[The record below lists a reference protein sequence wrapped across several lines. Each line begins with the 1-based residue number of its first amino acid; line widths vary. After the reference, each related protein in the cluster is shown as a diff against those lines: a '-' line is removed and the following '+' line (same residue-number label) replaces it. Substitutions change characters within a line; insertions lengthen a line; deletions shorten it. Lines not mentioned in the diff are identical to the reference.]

1 MHLPVSISLPS
12 CNLSAAAAAVDVLAV
27 HRIAQWF
34 CSTAYTLLHMCP
46 PTFAQYITDAK
57 SEQLS
62 FHCAGRGH
70 SCSPLKRLKASDDV
84 EAPKAGDTAA
94 SPGAHVD
101 SDDAEL
107 ARKLHEQLNGPDSP
121 TAALITRHITRV
133 RKAPTFYK
141 PEVLLVS

>member
-1 MHLPVSISLPS
+1 
-12 CNLSAAAAAVDVLAV
+12 
-27 HRIAQWF
+27 
-34 CSTAYTLLHMCP
+34 MCP
-46 PTFAQYITDAK
+46 PCVAQCITDA
-57 SEQLS
+57 EQLLLP
-62 FHCAGRGH
+62 CVGRGH
-70 SCSPLKRLKASDDV
+70 SCSPLKRLKASEEV
-84 EAPKAGDTAA
+84 EVPTAGEAA
-94 SPGAHVD
+94 TRPGAHVD